1 MHGSPCTF
9 KLSFCACSEKSLSPP
24 RGSCWL
30 EGLLSIAIEAV
41 SESRSSLE
49 YICQNSRF
57 HSKRSSGRHRYFA
70 RIVTEAMCFSHSS
83 WSLPV
88 LPVAV
93 IVYFSFSM
101 GACGFSIFMSTRPK
115 SMLAS

>member
-1 MHGSPCTF
+1 MWFPWTAF
-9 KLSFCACSEKSLSPP
+9 P
-24 RGSCWL
+24 RINPHYWM
-30 EGLLSIAIEAV
+30 EGLLSIAIEA
-41 SESRSSLE
+41 
-49 YICQNSRF
+49 RF
-57 HSKRSSGRHRYFA
+57 GIPVLAEIHLPELTFPFKAVVRTARYFA
-70 RIVTEAMCFSHSS
+70 RIVTEAMWFSHSS

-88 LPVAV
+88 LPLAV